1 LVSIVC
7 KDLSCFCFNT
17 DEKFTLLFNYEQNG
31 ARFFLIIEYLFK
43 KLSGTVLKTQFLT
56 LTLASLLLVGCAT
69 APNPGDPEAVA
80 EHQEINDPA
89 EPTMRAIF
97 AFNQALDKAIV
108 KPVAGTYREVTSE
121 KFRAKAHN
129 FLNNLRSPVIF
140 FNDVLQGEFERAFTT
155 LFRFLV
161 NTTAGILGFNDVAA
175 GLGYDFH
182 DEDFGQTLAVW
193 NMPEGPYL
201 MLPIF
206 GPSNPRD
213 AVGRVVDFFIDPL
226 NMWATNNNED
236 WIIPTHTALK
246 VVDFRAL
253 HYDTLEDLE
262 KSSLDFYA
270 AIRSLYRQR
279 RTDKINNGKADP
291 SKSIPSISNFQEDD
305 LDFGYSEKV
314 SLAK

>member
-1 LVSIVC
+1 MFNSLLEI
-7 KDLSCFCFNT
+7 LSLT
-17 DEKFTLLFNYEQNG
+17 
-31 ARFFLIIEYLFK
+31 R
-43 KLSGTVLKTQFLT
+43 LKTRL
-56 LTLASLLLVGCAT
+56 LTLAVASVALVGCAT
-69 APNPGDPEAVA
+69 APDINDVEAMT
-80 EHQEINDPA
+80 EYQEINDPA

-97 AFNQALDKAIV
+97 AFNQALDKALV
-108 KPVAGTYREVTSE
+108 KPVAGTYRDITSE

-140 FNDVLQGEFERAFTT
+140 FNDVLQGEFERAITT
-155 LFRFLV
+155 LLRFLV

-175 GLGYDFH
+175 DLGFEFH
-182 DEDFGQTLAVW
+182 DEDFGQTLAIW

-201 MLPIF
+201 MLPIL

-226 NMWATNNNED
+226 NIWATNNNQD
-236 WIIPTHTALK
+236 WVIPTHTALK
-246 VVDFRAL
+246 VIDFRAL
-253 HYDTLEDLE
+253 HYDTFEDLE

-291 SKSIPSISNFQEDD
+291 SKSIPSIGEFQEDD
-305 LDFGYSEKV
+305 LDLSYSEKI
-314 SLAK
+314 SQAN

>member
-1 LVSIVC
+1 MFNSLLEI
-7 KDLSCFCFNT
+7 LSLT
-17 DEKFTLLFNYEQNG
+17 
-31 ARFFLIIEYLFK
+31 R
-43 KLSGTVLKTQFLT
+43 LKTRL
-56 LTLASLLLVGCAT
+56 LTLAVASVALVGCAT
-69 APNPGDPEAVA
+69 APDINDVEAMT
-80 EHQEINDPA
+80 EYQEINDPA

-97 AFNQALDKAIV
+97 AFNQALDKALV
-108 KPVAGTYREVTSE
+108 KPVAGTYRDITSE

-140 FNDVLQGEFERAFTT
+140 FNDVLQGEFERAITT
-155 LFRFLV
+155 LLRFLV

-175 GLGYDFH
+175 DLGFEFH
-182 DEDFGQTLAVW
+182 DEDFGQTLAIW

-201 MLPIF
+201 MLPIL

-226 NMWATNNNED
+226 NIWATNNNQD
-236 WIIPTHTALK
+236 WVIPTHTALK
-246 VVDFRAL
+246 VIDFRAL
-253 HYDTLEDLE
+253 HYDTFEDLE

-291 SKSIPSISNFQEDD
+291 SKSIPSIGEFQEDD
-305 LDFGYSEKV
+305 LNLSYSEKI
-314 SLAK
+314 SQAN